1 LISNREGCNN
11 NNNNIIKTNY
21 STSTTKVK
29 WTGLVTAI
37 LAIFLISTSAISMP
51 AYGQA
56 RQNTL
61 KVITQV
67 VCPQGFTCPSPSQ
80 TTITIQGNN
89 PIPSS
94 SFAGSSSGV
103 DVTLGDGSYSIASW
117 STPATPTGLVL
128 YPGFS
133 PLCRGII
140 GGGQSL
146 SCTVLFAFAVN
157 VDADGDGIPDSWET
171 NGIPYV
177 GTGGAVQNYILPGA
191 NSLHKNLYVEVDYMQ
206 FHKPSAL
213 GDVRTSFSNAPVSN
227 PDGINGINLRTDID
241 EQTPHQ
247 SITNINDLL
256 NTIKPKWFGT
266 ATERAD
272 PNHDSL
278 LAAKSIVYRYAVFG
292 HDQPVISST
301 CCAGSSGVADGTPG
315 MNFLV
320 TLGAQGYATNS
331 TTGHPVGSPDQQEAT
346 FMHELGHNLGLTHSG
361 GSDGINCKN
370 NYFSVM
376 NYLFQFRDNVASRP
390 LDYSRSALATLDKN
404 NLNEQNGIS
413 QSNPPG
419 LITIYGPTGL
429 GVTRG
434 PGFSAAGIP
443 IDWNFNERFTDV
455 GVIAD
460 INRGFPGCGTDMNGN
475 GPGPILNGFNDWPA
489 IKYLFNSFPSRQAT
503 GIQQQLV
510 NQQQTSPVEHELTIN
525 DIRQSRLELL
535 EGILDAFERFI
546 SAPPSSKLVAFKQL
560 VFEIQNFK
568 AALRSEEFSTSPSSL
583 TATAITPTPSTT
595 TPTTTNIPTMTTHI
609 AQLLKTD
616 QLDAAIGEL
625 NNLLAQVITLSSSYQ
640 SQQQQLPQQQQQQS
654 NSGDN
659 LP

>member
-1 LISNREGCNN
+1 
-11 NNNNIIKTNY
+11 
-21 STSTTKVK
+21 
-29 WTGLVTAI
+29 
-37 LAIFLISTSAISMP
+37 MP
-51 AYGQA
+51 VYGQA

-67 VCPQGFTCPSPSQ
+67 LCPQGFTCPTPSQ
-80 TTITIQGNN
+80 ITMGMQQGNN
-89 PIPSS
+89 PTPT

-103 DVTLGDGSYSIASW
+103 DVTLGDGSYSAIW
-117 STPATPTGLVL
+117 TNTPATPRGLVM
-128 YPGFS
+128 YPGYS

-146 SCTVLFAFAVN
+146 SCTVLMAFAVN
-157 VDADGDGIPDSWET
+157 VDADSDGIPDSWET

-206 FHKPSAL
+206 FHKPSAS

-227 PDGINGINLRTDID
+227 PDRINGINLRTDLD

-247 SITNINDLL
+247 NITNINDLL

-301 CCAGSSGVADGTPG
+301 CCAGSSGVADATPG

-320 TLGAQGYATNS
+320 TLGAQGYAPNS
-331 TTGHPVGSPDQQEAT
+331 TTGHPVGSLDQQEAT

-361 GSDGINCKN
+361 GNDGINCKN

-404 NLNEQNGIS
+404 NLNEPNGIS

-429 GVTRG
+429 GEDRG

-443 IDWNFNERFTDV
+443 IDWNFNEDFTDV

-475 GPGPILNGFNDWPA
+475 GPGPILNGFNDWPN
-489 IKYLFNSFPSRQAT
+489 IKYLFNSFPSQQVT
-503 GIQQQLV
+503 GLQQQLV
-510 NQQQTSPVEHELTIN
+510 NPQQQQQTSPVEHELTIN

-535 EGILDAFERFI
+535 EGIQDAFERFI
-546 SAPPSSKLVAFKQL
+546 AAPPSAKLIAFRQL

-568 AALRSEEFSTSPSSL
+568 AALKSEQFSPQSSSL
-583 TATAITPTPSTT
+583 TATDITPTSNTT
-595 TPTTTNIPTMTTHI
+595 TTTTTTNIPTMTAHI

-616 QLDAAIGEL
+616 QLGAAVGEL
-625 NNLLAQVITLSSSYQ
+625 NDLLAQVITLPSSHQ
-640 SQQQQLPQQQQQQS
+640 SQQQQQLPEQQQQQS
-654 NSGDN
+654 NGGDN